1 MDDLTQCL
9 YEFLLDRRMGDEW
22 NDGEYRACILN
33 AELQEKQIK
42 SSLNEKQQK
51 ELDLLLDRVA
61 ERDSMEKTYL
71 FQAALSLV
79 RELNALVGA

>member
-9 YEFLLDRRMGDEW
+9 YEFLLERRMGHQW
-22 NDGEYRACILN
+22 NNGEYRACILN
-33 AELQEKQIK
+33 AKLQEEQMK
-42 SSLNEKQQK
+42 SSLHEKQQK
-51 ELDLLLDRVA
+51 ELDLLLDRIA

-79 RELNALVGA
+79 RELNVLVGA

>member
-1 MDDLTQCL
+1 MNDLTQCL
-9 YEFLLDRRMGDEW
+9 YEFLLDRRMGEEW
-22 NDGEYRACILN
+22 NDGEYRACSLN
-33 AELQEKQIK
+33 AELQEEQIK
-42 SSLNEKQQK
+42 SSLDEKQRR
-51 ELDLLLDRVA
+51 ELDLLLDRIA